1 MTSSTPLASI
11 TSYYVPLGSQVT
23 SWMHLQTFSCLWKST
38 AWLSL
43 GHFKPRMPIMNSSSF
58 SQQPYSPLTFS
69 ISMKGRVS
77 TKQRK
82 AKPLEVVVD
91 WNWSFS
97 CQIHLLDSHFDRLL
111 SSFFFSF
118 SWERWQPPNWSSCLQ
133 YYPLLYS
140 STDKQNNLSNL
151 MSMIPQSFSHKNLS
165 PSLPHN
171 LVLSRHSHSYGFTPA
186 REVVMWFN
194 SSV

>member
-97 CQIHLLDSHFDRLL
+97 CQIHLLDSPFDRLL
-111 SSFFFSF
+111 SSFFFFPSHGRGDSLLTDLPASNITPF
-118 SWERWQPPNWSSCLQ
+118 YIPPLTNKIICLTWCQ
-133 YYPLLYS
+133 
-140 STDKQNNLSNL
+140 
-151 MSMIPQSFSHKNLS
+151 
-165 PSLPHN
+165 
-171 LVLSRHSHSYGFTPA
+171 
-186 REVVMWFN
+186 WFPKVFLTKT
-194 SSV
+194 SVPVFLII